1 MSFFVGENRSRQKW
15 QPCQD
20 RLKTFIILASIS
32 ICEEQSIAHRQRV
45 NNMSELEQALKKI
58 DFKFRLLEFPR
69 DDVPRIQEKK
79 DLKATERLQKTL
91 EKQIDSVHEQ
101 MVEIQALR
109 IEKGEEPND
118 VRKWSLKIEKQV
130 ADYEEITQGVRKSV
144 KNLREEVSR
153 EAKLEE
159 EKAEEEKRKQQHE
172 EELKL
177 EEVKMQIKRDFRRT
191 WKKSGT
197 SP

>member
-32 ICEEQSIAHRQRV
+32 ICEEQSTAHRQCV

-101 MVEIQALR
+101 MVEIQALG
-109 IEKGEEPND
+109 IEKGE
-118 VRKWSLKIEKQV
+118 
-130 ADYEEITQGVRKSV
+130 
-144 KNLREEVSR
+144 
-153 EAKLEE
+153 
-159 EKAEEEKRKQQHE
+159 
-172 EELKL
+172 
-177 EEVKMQIKRDFRRT
+177 
-191 WKKSGT
+191 
-197 SP
+197 

>member
-20 RLKTFIILASIS
+20 RLKTFIILALIS
-32 ICEEQSIAHRQRV
+32 ICEEQSTAHRQHV